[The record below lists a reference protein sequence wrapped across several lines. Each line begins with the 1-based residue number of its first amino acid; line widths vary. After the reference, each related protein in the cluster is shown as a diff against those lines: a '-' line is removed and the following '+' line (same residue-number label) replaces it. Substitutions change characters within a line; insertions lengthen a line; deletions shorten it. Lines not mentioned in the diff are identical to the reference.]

1 MKMKIIS
8 HMKVI
13 KMNQNK
19 MLIDYLTI
27 FNEQLD
33 ELYKLLQTDINY
45 DKKFEEFVQ
54 KVVIKSNKYSYYI
67 LSRLIKQ
74 TSETVDIKELDDY
87 LNEILYYYE
96 LELAIKNNEAKQQLQ
111 KCINY
116 SKVLEAL
123 MLDYLPDIED
133 IYFIVSTRIIDLL
146 SNLDLLIK

>member
-1 MKMKIIS
+1 
-8 HMKVI
+8 MKVI

-27 FNEQLD
+27 FHEQLD
-33 ELYKLLQTDINY
+33 ELYKLLQTNINY
-45 DKKFEEFVQ
+45 DKKIEEFIQ

-74 TSETVDIKELDDY
+74 TSETVEIKELDNY
-87 LNEILYYYE
+87 LNEISSYYE
-96 LELAIKNNEAKQQLQ
+96 LELAIKNEKAKHQLQ

>member
-1 MKMKIIS
+1 MKMIIIS

-27 FNEQLD
+27 FHEQLD
-33 ELYKLLQTDINY
+33 ELYELLQTDINY
-45 DKKFEEFVQ
+45 DKKIEKFIQ

-67 LSRLIKQ
+67 LLRLIKQ
-74 TSETVDIKELDDY
+74 TSETVDIKELDGY
-87 LNEILYYYE
+87 LNEISSYYE
-96 LELAIKNNEAKQQLQ
+96 LELAIKNDGAKHQLQ

>member
-1 MKMKIIS
+1 
-8 HMKVI
+8 MKVI

-54 KVVIKSNKYSYYI
+54 EVVIKSNEYSYYI

>member
-13 KMNQNK
+13 QMNQNK
-19 MLIDYLTI
+19 MLIDYLTM
-27 FNEQLD
+27 FHEQLD

-45 DKKFEEFVQ
+45 DKKIEEFIQ

-74 TSETVDIKELDDY
+74 TSETVEIKELDDY
-87 LNEILYYYE
+87 LNEISSYYE
-96 LELAIKNNEAKQQLQ
+96 LELAIKNEKAKQQLQ

>member
-13 KMNQNK
+13 QMNQNK
-19 MLIDYLTI
+19 MLIDYLTM
-27 FNEQLD
+27 FHEQLD

-45 DKKFEEFVQ
+45 DKKIEEFIQ

-74 TSETVDIKELDDY
+74 TSETVDIKELDGY
-87 LNEILYYYE
+87 LNEISSYYE
-96 LELAIKNNEAKQQLQ
+96 LELAIKNDGAKQQLQ

>member
-1 MKMKIIS
+1 MKKKIIS

-45 DKKFEEFVQ
+45 DKKIEEFIQ

-67 LSRLIKQ
+67 LLRLIKQ
-74 TSETVDIKELDDY
+74 TSETVDIKELDGY
-87 LNEILYYYE
+87 LNEISSYYE
-96 LELAIKNNEAKQQLQ
+96 LELAIKNDGAKHQLQ

>member
-1 MKMKIIS
+1 
-8 HMKVI
+8 
-13 KMNQNK
+13 MNQNK
-19 MLIDYLTI
+19 ILVDYLTI
-27 FNEQLD
+27 FHEQLD
-33 ELYKLLQTDINY
+33 ELYKLLQNDINY
-45 DKKFEEFVQ
+45 DKKFEEFIQ
-54 KVVIKSNKYSYYI
+54 KVVIKSNKCSYYI

-74 TSETVDIKELDDY
+74 TSEIIDIKELDDY
-87 LNEILYYYE
+87 LNEISSYYE
-96 LELAIKNNEAKQQLQ
+96 LELAIKNDEAKQQLQ

>member
-1 MKMKIIS
+1 
-8 HMKVI
+8 
-13 KMNQNK
+13 MNQNK
-19 MLIDYLTI
+19 MLVDYITM
-27 FNEQLD
+27 FHEQLD
-33 ELYKLLQTDINY
+33 ELYKLLQNDINY
-45 DKKFEEFVQ
+45 DKKFEDFIQ
-54 KVVIKSNKYSYYI
+54 KVVLKSNECSYYI

-74 TSETVDIKELDDY
+74 TSETGDIKELDDY
-87 LNEILYYYE
+87 LKEISSYHE
-96 LELAIKNNEAKQQLQ
+96 LELAIKNGEVKRQLQ

>member
-1 MKMKIIS
+1 
-8 HMKVI
+8 
-13 KMNQNK
+13 MNQNK
-19 MLIDYLTI
+19 MLVDYLTM
-27 FNEQLD
+27 FHEQLD

-54 KVVIKSNKYSYYI
+54 KVVIKSNECSYYI

-87 LNEILYYYE
+87 LNEISSYYE
-96 LELAIKNNEAKQQLQ
+96 LELAIKNDEAKQQLQ

>member
-19 MLIDYLTI
+19 MLIDYLTM
-27 FNEQLD
+27 FHEQLD

-45 DKKFEEFVQ
+45 DKKIEEFIQ

-96 LELAIKNNEAKQQLQ
+96 LELAIKNDGAKHQLQ

>member
-13 KMNQNK
+13 QMNQNK
-19 MLIDYLTI
+19 MLIDYLTM
-27 FNEQLD
+27 FHEQLD

-45 DKKFEEFVQ
+45 DKKIEEFIQ

-74 TSETVDIKELDDY
+74 TSETVDIKELDGY
-87 LNEILYYYE
+87 LNEISSYYE

>member
-1 MKMKIIS
+1 
-8 HMKVI
+8 
-13 KMNQNK
+13 MNQNK
-19 MLIDYLTI
+19 MLVDDLTM
-27 FNEQLD
+27 FHEQLD

-45 DKKFEEFVQ
+45 DKKFEEFIL
-54 KVVIKSNKYSYYI
+54 KVIILQNECSYYI

-74 TSETVDIKELDDY
+74 TSETIDIKELDDY
-87 LNEILYYYE
+87 LKEISSYHE
-96 LELAIKNNEAKQQLQ
+96 LELAIKNDKTKQQLQ

-133 IYFIVSTRIIDLL
+133 IYFIVSTRIVDLL

>member
-1 MKMKIIS
+1 
-8 HMKVI
+8 
-13 KMNQNK
+13 MNQNK

-27 FNEQLD
+27 FHNQLD
-33 ELYKLLQTDINY
+33 ELYKLLQNDINY
-45 DKKFEEFVQ
+45 DKKFEEFIQ
-54 KVVIKSNKYSYYI
+54 KVVLKSNECSYYI

-74 TSETVDIKELDDY
+74 TSEIIDIKELDDY
-87 LNEILYYYE
+87 LNEISSYYE
-96 LELAIKNNEAKQQLQ
+96 LELAIKNEEVKHQLQ

>member
-1 MKMKIIS
+1 
-8 HMKVI
+8 
-13 KMNQNK
+13 MNQNK
-19 MLIDYLTI
+19 MLVDYLTM
-27 FNEQLD
+27 FHEQLD
-33 ELYKLLQTDINY
+33 ELYKLLQNDINY
-45 DKKFEEFVQ
+45 DKKFEDFIQ
-54 KVVIKSNKYSYYI
+54 KVVLKSNECSYYI

-74 TSETVDIKELDDY
+74 TSETIDIKELYDY
-87 LNEILYYYE
+87 LNEISSYYE
-96 LELAIKNNEAKQQLQ
+96 LELAIKNEEVKHQLQ

>member
-45 DKKFEEFVQ
+45 DKKIEEFIQ

-74 TSETVDIKELDDY
+74 TSETIDIKELDDY
-87 LNEILYYYE
+87 LKEISSYYE
-96 LELAIKNNEAKQQLQ
+96 LELAIKNEKAKQQLQ

>member
-1 MKMKIIS
+1 
-8 HMKVI
+8 
-13 KMNQNK
+13 MNQNK
-19 MLIDYLTI
+19 MLIDYLTM
-27 FNEQLD
+27 FHEQLD
-33 ELYKLLQTDINY
+33 ELYKLLQNDINY
-45 DKKFEEFVQ
+45 DKKFEEFIQ
-54 KVVIKSNKYSYYI
+54 KVVIKSNECSYYI

-74 TSETVDIKELDDY
+74 TSEIIDIKELDDY
-87 LNEILYYYE
+87 LNEISSYYE
-96 LELAIKNNEAKQQLQ
+96 LELAIKNEEVKHQLQ

>member
-13 KMNQNK
+13 QMNQNK
-19 MLIDYLTI
+19 MLIDYLII

-45 DKKFEEFVQ
+45 DKKIEEFIQ

-74 TSETVDIKELDDY
+74 TSETVDIKELDGY
-87 LNEILYYYE
+87 LNEISSYYE
-96 LELAIKNNEAKQQLQ
+96 LELAIKNDEAKQQLQ

>member
-1 MKMKIIS
+1 
-8 HMKVI
+8 
-13 KMNQNK
+13 MNQNK
-19 MLIDYLTI
+19 TLIDYLTM
-27 FNEQLD
+27 FHEQLD
-33 ELYKLLQTDINY
+33 ELYELLQTDINY
-45 DKKFEEFVQ
+45 DKKIEEFIQ
-54 KVVIKSNKYSYYI
+54 RVVIKSNECSYYI

-74 TSETVDIKELDDY
+74 QSEIIDIKELDNY
-87 LNEILYYYE
+87 LNEISLCYE
-96 LELAIKNNEAKQQLQ
+96 LELAIKNDEAKQQLQ

>member
-45 DKKFEEFVQ
+45 DKKIEEFIQ

-74 TSETVDIKELDDY
+74 TSETVDIKELDGY
-87 LNEILYYYE
+87 LNEISSYYE

>member
-1 MKMKIIS
+1 
-8 HMKVI
+8 
-13 KMNQNK
+13 MNQNK
-19 MLIDYLTI
+19 MLIDYILM
-27 FNEQLD
+27 FHEQLD
-33 ELYKLLQTDINY
+33 ELYKLLQNDINY
-45 DKKFEEFVQ
+45 DKKFEEFIQ
-54 KVVIKSNKYSYYI
+54 KVVIKSNECSYYI

-74 TSETVDIKELDDY
+74 TSEIIDIKELDDY
-87 LNEILYYYE
+87 LNEISSYYE
-96 LELAIKNNEAKQQLQ
+96 LELAIKNEEVKHQLQ

>member
-13 KMNQNK
+13 QMNQNK

-27 FNEQLD
+27 FHEQLD

-45 DKKFEEFVQ
+45 DKKIEEFIQ

-67 LSRLIKQ
+67 LLRLIKQ
-74 TSETVDIKELDDY
+74 TSETVDIKELDGY
-87 LNEILYYYE
+87 LNEISSYYE
-96 LELAIKNNEAKQQLQ
+96 LELAIKNDGAKHQLQ

>member
-13 KMNQNK
+13 QMNQNK
-19 MLIDYLTI
+19 MLIDYLTM
-27 FNEQLD
+27 FHEQLD

-45 DKKFEEFVQ
+45 DKKIEEFIQ

-67 LSRLIKQ
+67 LSRLVKQ

-87 LNEILYYYE
+87 LNEISSYYE
-96 LELAIKNNEAKQQLQ
+96 LELAIKNDEAKQQLQ

-146 SNLDLLIK
+146 SNIDLLIK

>member
-1 MKMKIIS
+1 
-8 HMKVI
+8 
-13 KMNQNK
+13 MNQNK
-19 MLIDYLTI
+19 MLVDYLTM
-27 FNEQLD
+27 FHNQLD

-54 KVVIKSNKYSYYI
+54 EVVKKSNECSYYI

-74 TSETVDIKELDDY
+74 TSEIIDIKELDDY
-87 LNEILYYYE
+87 LNEISSYYE
-96 LELAIKNNEAKQQLQ
+96 LELAIKNEEVKHKLQ

-133 IYFIVSTRIIDLL
+133 IYFIVSTRIVDLL

>member
-1 MKMKIIS
+1 
-8 HMKVI
+8 MKVI
-13 KMNQNK
+13 QMNQNK
-19 MLIDYLTI
+19 MLIDYLTM

-45 DKKFEEFVQ
+45 DKKIEEFIQ

-67 LSRLIKQ
+67 LLRLIKQ
-74 TSETVDIKELDDY
+74 TSETVDIKELDGY
-87 LNEILYYYE
+87 LNEISSYYE
-96 LELAIKNNEAKQQLQ
+96 LELAIKNDGAKQQLQ